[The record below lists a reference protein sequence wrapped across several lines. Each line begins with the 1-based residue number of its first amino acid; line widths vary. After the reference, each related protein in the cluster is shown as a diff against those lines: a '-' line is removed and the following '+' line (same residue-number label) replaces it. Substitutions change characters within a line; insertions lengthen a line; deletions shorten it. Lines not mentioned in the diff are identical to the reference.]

1 MKVFVLGVFLVV
13 FSASSFVQCDE
24 ENDND
29 LERRFFFKVGKSK
42 FTGLEAQSP
51 SFMLS
56 IHVDSRC
63 GSWVRQSGHFI
74 TIYLLLRYLPHLEL
88 CLPQ

>member
-56 IHVDSRC
+56 C
-63 GSWVRQSGHFI
+63 
-74 TIYLLLRYLPHLEL
+74 
-88 CLPQ
+88 